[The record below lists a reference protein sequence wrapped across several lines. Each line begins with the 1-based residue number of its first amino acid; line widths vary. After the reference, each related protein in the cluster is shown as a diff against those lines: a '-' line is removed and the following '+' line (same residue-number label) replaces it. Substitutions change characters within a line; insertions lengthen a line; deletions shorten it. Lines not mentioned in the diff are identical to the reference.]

1 MSLIELKNYLSERRE
16 ASLGEIT
23 AHFAADQDMV
33 RGMLEVW
40 QRKGKVTCLQAPK
53 CGG

>member
-23 AHFAADQDMV
+23 GALRMGVGHPAD
-33 RGMLEVW
+33 
-40 QRKGKVTCLQAPK
+40 P
-53 CGG
+53 